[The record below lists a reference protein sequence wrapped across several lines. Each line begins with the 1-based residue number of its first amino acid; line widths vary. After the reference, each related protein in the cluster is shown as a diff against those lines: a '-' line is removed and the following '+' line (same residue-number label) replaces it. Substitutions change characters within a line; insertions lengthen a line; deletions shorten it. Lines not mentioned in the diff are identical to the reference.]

1 MSTLAINSDSDVYF
15 DDAGRLVTIA
25 GSNSDE
31 EILQRVEI
39 RMRFFKGEWYLNTD
53 HGLPYFQDIL
63 GSKTLDLNGV
73 ESLFRKAILDVEGIK
88 ELIESS
94 IDYNGDSRK
103 VDYFFRAVTINNTT
117 VKTTL
122 IDI

>member
-1 MSTLAINSDSDVYF
+1 MSTLAINSDNDVYF
-15 DDAGRLVTIA
+15 DDAGMLVTIA

-39 RMRFFKGEWYLNTD
+39 RLRFFKGEWYLNTD

-63 GSKTLDLNGV
+63 GTKALDLNGV
-73 ESLFRKAILDVEGIK
+73 ESLFRKAILDIEGIK
-88 ELIESS
+88 ELIETS
-94 IDYNGDSRK
+94 IDYDETERK
-103 VDYFFRAVTINNTT
+103 VNYFFQASTVNNTT
-117 VKTTL
+117 IKTTL

>member
-1 MSTLAINSDSDVYF
+1 MSTLSINSDSDVYF